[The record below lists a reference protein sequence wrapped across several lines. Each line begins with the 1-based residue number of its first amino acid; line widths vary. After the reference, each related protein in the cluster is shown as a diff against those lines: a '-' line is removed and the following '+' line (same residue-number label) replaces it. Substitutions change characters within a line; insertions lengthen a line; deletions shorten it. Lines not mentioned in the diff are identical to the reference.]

1 MKAAPKRQPLLH
13 ILGCIFEYSES
24 LVDRFLCTLHKMVI
38 FAGIVHARSVLSVQ
52 ISTIKN
58 CIMKRVFVFQD
69 FKSQKFWSI
78 DVVGTDVT
86 VNYGKLGTDGQTQVK
101 NYATTEEAEKAADKL
116 IAEKTKKGY
125 VETAEET
132 AREMKVE
139 AKKYTLSYD
148 EYENNV
154 NLLDKILKDKH
165 LSEYKQITIGCW
177 DYEGDDCSALLQ
189 GMIEN
194 KEKFAQIEGLFWGDI
209 EQEEQEI
216 SWIEQADISPLLDA
230 MPKLKD
236 LKIKGTNNLRL
247 GKTSRPE
254 LRSLEIISGGLPTEV
269 VEDILGSD
277 FPNLEKLILYVGVED
292 YGFEANIEIFRPD
305 SITEE
310 RKNLYTEQICT
321 ILKKVP
327 QWDVLTVRNKIW
339 KTDWWTLPVLNSEE
353 QDEVVKMFLESDILP
368 QLETMDISAG
378 VLKDEG
384 AQLLLDNMDK
394 IAHLKFINMRYN
406 YLSKDMKKQLQN
418 LPMKIDIAETEEADE
433 YDGELWYYP
442 MITE

>member
-1 MKAAPKRQPLLH
+1 
-13 ILGCIFEYSES
+13 
-24 LVDRFLCTLHKMVI
+24 
-38 FAGIVHARSVLSVQ
+38 
-52 ISTIKN
+52 
-58 CIMKRVFVFQD
+58 MKRVFVFQD

-78 DVVGTDVT
+78 EVVGTDVT
-86 VNYGKLGTDGQTQVK
+86 VNYGKLGTAGQTQVK
-101 NYATTEEAEKAADKL
+101 NYATTEEAEKAANKL

-148 EYENNV
+148 EYENDV
-154 NLLDKILKDKH
+154 KLLDKILKDKH

-189 GMIEN
+189 GLIEN
-194 KEKFAQIEGLFWGDI
+194 KDKFAQIEGLFWGDI

-216 SWIEQADISPLLDA
+216 SWIEQADLSPLLDS

-247 GKTSRPE
+247 GRTSRPE
-254 LRSLEIISGGLPTEV
+254 LRSLEIISGGMPTEV
-269 VEDILGSD
+269 V
-277 FPNLEKLILYVGVED
+277 D
-292 YGFEANIEIFRPD
+292 YGFEGDIEIFRPLF
-305 SITEE
+305 SKE
-310 RKNLYTEQICT
+310 RFPK
-321 ILKKVP
+321 
-327 QWDVLTVRNKIW
+327 LTYLGLV
-339 KTDWWTLPVLNSEE
+339 NSEE
-353 QDEVVKMFLESDILP
+353 QDSIVEMFLESDILP

-378 VLKDEG
+378 TLKDEG

>member
-1 MKAAPKRQPLLH
+1 
-13 ILGCIFEYSES
+13 
-24 LVDRFLCTLHKMVI
+24 
-38 FAGIVHARSVLSVQ
+38 
-52 ISTIKN
+52 
-58 CIMKRVFVFQD
+58 MKRVFVFQD

-78 DVVGTDVT
+78 EVVGTDVT

-101 NYATTEEAEKAADKL
+101 NYATTEEAEKAAGKL

-177 DYEGDDCSALLQ
+177 DYEGGDCSALLQ

-277 FPNLEKLILYVGVED
+277 FPNLE
-292 YGFEANIEIFRPD
+292 
-305 SITEE
+305 
-310 RKNLYTEQICT
+310 
-321 ILKKVP
+321 
-327 QWDVLTVRNKIW
+327 
-339 KTDWWTLPVLNSEE
+339 
-353 QDEVVKMFLESDILP
+353 MFLESDILP
-368 QLETMDISAG
+368 QLETMDVSAG
-378 VLKDEG
+378 TLKDEG

-406 YLSKDMKKQLQN
+406 YLSKEMKKQLQS